1 MTPATAAATVRLGF
15 ATLVVASIA
24 AFLVAASADG
34 AGGSWSSYLAP
45 SAACPG
51 SDNLAAAPAAQRRA
65 VGCLV
70 NWARRQDRRVSLAQP
85 AALQRAAALKGR
97 GVASCG
103 VLTHAPCGSDPTSS
117 LRASGYR
124 YSSFG
129 ENLFVGAWGDVT
141 PRDVVAVWLQSPVH
155 RANILRAGFRDL
167 GAALVRGPGLLGD
180 ADAAVW
186 VATFASPR

>member
-1 MTPATAAATVRLGF
+1 M
-15 ATLVVASIA
+15 
-24 AFLVAASADG
+24 
-34 AGGSWSSYLAP
+34 
-45 SAACPG
+45 
-51 SDNLAAAPAAQRRA
+51 
-65 VGCLV
+65 
-70 NWARRQDRRVSLAQP
+70 SLAQP

-129 ENLFVGAWGDVT
+129 ENLFIGAWGEA
-141 PRDVVAVWLQSPVH
+141 PRDVVAAWLQSPAH

-167 GAALVRGPGLLGD
+167 GAALVRGQGLLGD

>member
-1 MTPATAAATVRLGF
+1 M
-15 ATLVVASIA
+15 
-24 AFLVAASADG
+24 
-34 AGGSWSSYLAP
+34 
-45 SAACPG
+45 
-51 SDNLAAAPAAQRRA
+51 
-65 VGCLV
+65 GCLV

-103 VLTHAPCGSDPTSS
+103 VLTHAPCGSDPTAS

-129 ENLFVGAWGDVT
+129 ENLFVGTWGEVT
-141 PRDVVAVWLQSPVH
+141 PRDVVATWLQSPAH
-155 RANILRAGFRDL
+155 RANILRSGFRDF
-167 GAALVRGPGLLGD
+167 GAALVRAPGLLGD